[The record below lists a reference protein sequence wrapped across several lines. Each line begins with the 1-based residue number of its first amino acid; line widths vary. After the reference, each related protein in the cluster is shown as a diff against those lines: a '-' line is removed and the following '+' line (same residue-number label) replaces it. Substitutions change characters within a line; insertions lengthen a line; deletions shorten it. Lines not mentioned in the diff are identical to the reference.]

1 MRIGSICIECF
12 YLKAYPGNWLRVRCD
27 KNKFKEIL
35 SISHPFVTLPR
46 ACPNF
51 DEDLPE
57 GNNIGGTGESVV
69 E

>member
-1 MRIGSICIECF
+1 MRIGSICVECF
-12 YLKAYPGNWLRVRCD
+12 YLKVADHGKTVRCD
-27 KNKFKEIL
+27 KNKFKERL
-35 SISHPFVTLPR
+35 NPLHPFVVLPR
-46 ACPNF
+46 ACPDF